1 MWVGWCAPPTTPLC
15 RDEYVLDKDKIG
27 RRTVGWLPG
36 RSKKGRKMMGLT
48 SEEHLYLRIVS
59 IVVIINAL
67 VFYTMSRNL
76 AFVSNLFEA
85 AVLLT
90 ALTLVVLVVN
100 VEFWWRYLRR
110 SDNKRFWKP
119 QTKEEMN

>member
-1 MWVGWCAPPTTPLC
+1 
-15 RDEYVLDKDKIG
+15 
-27 RRTVGWLPG
+27 
-36 RSKKGRKMMGLT
+36 MMGLT
-48 SEEHLYLRIVS
+48 SKEHLYLRIVS

-110 SDNKRFWKP
+110 TDNQRFWVSDF
-119 QTKEEMN
+119 QALRGGHREDSSGNTELQVD

>member
-1 MWVGWCAPPTTPLC
+1 M
-15 RDEYVLDKDKIG
+15 K
-27 RRTVGWLPG
+27 
-36 RSKKGRKMMGLT
+36 GLT
-48 SEEHLYLRIVS
+48 SKEHLYLRIVS
-59 IVVIINAL
+59 IAVIINAL
-67 VFYTMSRNL
+67 VFYAMSRNL

-90 ALTLVVLVVN
+90 SLTLVVLVVN